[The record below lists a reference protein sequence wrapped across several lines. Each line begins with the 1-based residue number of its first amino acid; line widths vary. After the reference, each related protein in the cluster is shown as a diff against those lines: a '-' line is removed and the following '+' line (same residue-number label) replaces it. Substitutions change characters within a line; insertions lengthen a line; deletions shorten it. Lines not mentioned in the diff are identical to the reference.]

1 MCEANVY
8 IDRGAGEE
16 LLMEKVDRII
26 PGEENNIFM
35 ESIFGERR
43 VVKARI
49 REMELVH
56 HRIILEEV
64 KEATGVR
71 ELEIWLEPDT
81 DHGHFHEGEEVSLKL
96 LKATT

>member
-35 ESIFGERR
+35 ESIFGERSAQPAPR
-43 VVKARI
+43 N
-49 REMELVH
+49 
-56 HRIILEEV
+56 
-64 KEATGVR
+64 T
-71 ELEIWLEPDT
+71 
-81 DHGHFHEGEEVSLKL
+81 FL
-96 LKATT
+96 LNTQE

>member
-26 PGEENNIFM
+26 PGRNNIFM

-43 VVKARI
+43 VIKARI
-49 REMELVH
+49 ERWNWYTIGLYWK
-56 HRIILEEV
+56 R
-64 KEATGVR
+64 
-71 ELEIWLEPDT
+71 
-81 DHGHFHEGEEVSLKL
+81 
-96 LKATT
+96 

>member
-64 KEATGVR
+64 KEAT
-71 ELEIWLEPDT
+71 
-81 DHGHFHEGEEVSLKL
+81 EGDLNML
-96 LKATT
+96 LGMFGN